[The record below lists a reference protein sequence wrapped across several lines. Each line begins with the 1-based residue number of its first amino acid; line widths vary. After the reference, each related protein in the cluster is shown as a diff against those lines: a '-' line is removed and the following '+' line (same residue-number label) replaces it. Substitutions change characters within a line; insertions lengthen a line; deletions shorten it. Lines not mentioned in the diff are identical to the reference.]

1 MKKWLLIG
9 CLLGSFHMVFAQN
22 EVQKPVVEF
31 TLKTNAFSQDEQA
44 AIQEIVSGYFYG
56 LATNQFDQWKACY
69 GDTIQKYVSPKRFN
83 NKFERLKGYRFSGDT
98 IRVVWIG
105 KLSEHLGREPGIQFQ
120 LVLEFEKELNVVNR
134 VSADHLKVYKEM
146 ENAQRFGI
154 TIVQYG
160 SSFRVDMLKYQADG
174 TITWE

>member
-1 MKKWLLIG
+1 MKIGLLIV
-9 CLLGSFHMVFAQN
+9 CLLGSLQMAFAQN
-22 EVQKPVVEF
+22 EVQKPVVEIVV
-31 TLKTNAFSQDEQA
+31 KTNFFSQEEQA
-44 AIQEIVSGYFYG
+44 AIKEVLSAYFSG
-56 LATNQFDQWKACY
+56 LTTNQFDQWKACY

-83 NKFERLKGYRFSGDT
+83 NKFERLKGYGFSGDT
-98 IRVVWIG
+98 IRVVWMG
-105 KLSEHLGREPGIQFQ
+105 KLNEHLGREPGDQFQ

-146 ENAQRFGI
+146 EEPNRFGI